1 GQTWLWLLGLIPPV
15 GYALA
20 NLLASVVSAVSAPRL
35 RARSALWLPIV
46 YGTMHLTWGAGFLR
60 GGAGRDS

>member
-1 GQTWLWLLGLIPPV
+1 V
-15 GYALA
+15 LA
-20 NLLASVVSAVSAPRL
+20 NVLASMVSALTAPRL
-35 RARSALWLPIV
+35 RLRSALWLPVV